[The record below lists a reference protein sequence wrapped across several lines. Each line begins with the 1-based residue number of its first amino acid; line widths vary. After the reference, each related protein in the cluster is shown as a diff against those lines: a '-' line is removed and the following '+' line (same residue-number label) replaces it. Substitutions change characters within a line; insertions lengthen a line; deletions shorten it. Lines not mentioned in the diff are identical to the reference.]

1 MNNERINLCGVF
13 ESENEVFNAIKQAE
27 EDCVCIK
34 DKDDNVLT
42 KISAYDAKVY
52 EKISG
57 KSAAK
62 GVEDIVLSYS
72 KTGDFEDGICRI
84 CEETGEDLS
93 DALEYLFSQKLY
105 EMESEDMG
113 R

>member
-1 MNNERINLCGVF
+1 MDSERINLCGVF
-13 ESENEVFNAIKQAE
+13 DSENEVFNAVKQAE
-27 EDCVCIK
+27 EGRICIK
-34 DKDDNVLT
+34 DKDNNILT
-42 KISAYDAKVY
+42 KISAYDAGVY

-62 GVEDIVLSYS
+62 GIEDIVLSYS

-84 CEETGEDLS
+84 REEAGEDLS